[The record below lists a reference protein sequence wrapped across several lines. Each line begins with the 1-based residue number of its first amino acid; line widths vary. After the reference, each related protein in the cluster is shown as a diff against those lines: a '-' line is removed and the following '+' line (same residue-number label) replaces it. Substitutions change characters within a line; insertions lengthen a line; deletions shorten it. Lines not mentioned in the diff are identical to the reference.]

1 MKLHQSQLS
10 TIKFHIYPCHPS
22 ECWSSMFSQHFH
34 YNIKPKLRA
43 FGKLRELESFIKTN
57 VWKGSM
63 GDLSKY
69 KNLNK
74 KNERVLRARKEVR
87 TMAGWSYSISQ
98 EIIYSC
104 FFSDSLQSQGCCS
117 FESQTYY
124 CSREIWCPPFLFH
137 WGKLSGI
144 LKMEVKKN
152 CLHYQSAIVLA
163 LGFLLKHAIRPGI
176 KYLLW
181 NI

>member
-1 MKLHQSQLS
+1 MKLHQSQLF
-10 TIKFHIYPCHPS
+10 TIKFHIYPRHPS

-43 FGKLRELESFIKTN
+43 FGKLRELESFIKIN

-74 KNERVLRARKEVR
+74 KNEKVLRARKEVR

-104 FFSDSLQSQGCCS
+104 FFFWQPAVPGLLFFWISNLLLLQRDLVSSIPFSLGKI
-117 FESQTYY
+117 
-124 CSREIWCPPFLFH
+124 IWNF
-137 WGKLSGI
+137 
-144 LKMEVKKN
+144 KN
-152 CLHYQSAIVLA
+152 GS
-163 LGFLLKHAIRPGI
+163 
-176 KYLLW
+176 
-181 NI
+181 